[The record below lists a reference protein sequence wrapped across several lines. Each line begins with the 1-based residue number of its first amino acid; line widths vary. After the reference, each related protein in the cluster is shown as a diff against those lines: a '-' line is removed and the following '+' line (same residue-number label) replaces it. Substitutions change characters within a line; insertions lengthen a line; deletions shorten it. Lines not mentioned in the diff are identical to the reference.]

1 MDDGRWQCQAAHCE
15 HPSLFTMYTLYLVGQ
30 RGCFVLEDACFVLK
44 DAYTQRE
51 CLFSKTGCGTVCN
64 QYRRYFMTCDLK
76 TFVHA
81 AKARASAH
89 TDRQTH
95 SHTDTNTPAGKALL
109 VPVHAPTLY
118 PVLCVCVCVCACV
131 CVFACVCVC
140 VCV

>member
-1 MDDGRWQCQAAHCE
+1 
-15 HPSLFTMYTLYLVGQ
+15 MYTLYLVGQ
-30 RGCFVLEDACFVLK
+30 RGCFVLEDA
-44 DAYTQRE
+44 YTQRE
-51 CLFSKTGCGTVCN
+51 CLFSKTSKTVPSVF
-64 QYRRYFMTCDLK
+64 QDLMTCDLK

-140 VCV
+140 VCVCVREREREREKVLPSIDPT